1 MDKGK
6 NGWKGPLAEAM
17 EGVSKERIAAEASCS
32 TVTVTNYM
40 TNEEK
45 QKTATID
52 FLAALHRLANPN
64 GKAQIEKFINDQL
77 VA

>member
-1 MDKGK
+1 MEKGK

-17 EGVSKERIAAEASCS
+17 RGVSKERIAVEANCTTM
-32 TVTVTNYM
+32 TVINYM

-45 QKTATID
+45 QKTASID

-64 GKAQIEKFINDQL
+64 GKAKIEKFINDQL